1 MSDHQPIPLPDRADL
16 PEAEMIARSEQFLD
30 RMRRRHTVRE
40 FSDRPVPRAI
50 IENCLRAAG
59 TAPSGA
65 NQQPW
70 HFCVV
75 EDPDAK
81 HRIRIAAEEEERAF
95 YAGRAGEEWLDALRP
110 IGTDADKP
118 FLDIAPWLITTG
130 VALPGNRHPERV
142 IVAHAGAVQLFPG
155 ALRRVRPPF
164 ANHQL
169 GQRLSPVRRWA
180 DQQHFLDA
188 PFSEFFRQRH
198 QDIGLMV
205 GALRQQHHIRARLT
219 DGFTGKPVGALAI
232 QGGRIL
238 CFPAR

>member
-1 MSDHQPIPLPDRADL
+1 MSDHQPIPLPARADL

-75 EDPDAK
+75 EDPEAK

-118 FLDIAPWLITTG
+118 FLDIAPWLIVIFGERKSPDADGRLHKNYYVPESVGIATG
-130 VALPGNRHPERV
+130 FLIAALHDAGLATLTHTPNPMSFMNEVLGRPETEKAYILLV
-142 IVAHAGAVQLFPG
+142 VGYPADDATVPA
-155 ALRRVRPPF
+155 F
-164 ANHQL
+164 AK
-169 GQRLSPVRRWA
+169 VK
-180 DQQHFLDA
+180 
-188 PFSEFFRQRH
+188 
-198 QDIGLMV
+198 
-205 GALRQQHHIRARLT
+205 
-219 DGFTGKPVGALAI
+219 KPLEAI
-232 QGGRIL
+232 STFI
-238 CFPAR
+238 